1 MRRGL
6 IAWSR
11 DEVPAAALERRLAR
25 LQRAMAD
32 NGLDV
37 VLVYSTT
44 AQPAA
49 VSWLTHFVPYSND
62 GLLVVFAEGLPAFFA
77 SFSKRVAGWIREV
90 SHVGEI
96 RLGGNLGRGAAKLLE
111 ERFGARRPRIAAVSR
126 DRLPQSVLQPF
137 GEVEDASALFTA
149 LRQPADEEEKRLA
162 FRAWDMARDALHQ
175 IPSSPRRA
183 SEVLAAVE
191 RSARLQGAEE
201 VFLRLVPDLGTSRVL
216 TRLEGD
222 AEWGSHSAV
231 QLSLAYKG
239 VWVRAVRCIASGE
252 TPAGWRAADQWFAI
266 AAQKLD
272 GGGAPGKL
280 IRWTVEACVGSL
292 PLSVVGDLPRGSLAV
307 VSAELELAG
316 EAPWH
321 GAALVVTGAR

>member
-11 DEVPAAALERRLAR
+11 EEVPAAALERRVAR
-25 LQRAMAD
+25 LQRAMAAE
-32 NGLDV
+32 GLDV
-37 VLVYSTT
+37 VLVYTST

-62 GLLVVFAEGLPAFFA
+62 GLLVVFAEGPPAFFA

-111 ERFGARRPRIAAVSR
+111 ERFGARRPRIGAVSR
-126 DRLPQSVLQPF
+126 DRLPESVLQPF
-137 GEVEDASALFTA
+137 GEVEDASALFAA
-149 LRQPADEEEKRLA
+149 LRQPPDDEEKRLA
-162 FRAWDMARDALHQ
+162 VRASSIAKQALDAAPGSARLT
-175 IPSSPRRA
+175 

-201 VFLRLVPDLGTSRVL
+201 VFLRVAPDLRESAVL
-216 TRLEGD
+216 RRIEGD
-222 AEWGSHSAV
+222 ADWGPRAAL

-239 VWVRAVRCIASGE
+239 VWVRSVRCVASG
-252 TPAGWRAADQWFAI
+252 PAPDDWSAAEAWLAKGDPS
-266 AAQKLD
+266 
-272 GGGAPGKL
+272 GAPGRL

-292 PLSVVGDLPRGSLAV
+292 PLSVVASLPRGSLAV
-307 VSAELELAG
+307 VSAELDLPGVGA
-316 EAPWH
+316 WH
-321 GAALVVTGAR
+321 GAALVVL